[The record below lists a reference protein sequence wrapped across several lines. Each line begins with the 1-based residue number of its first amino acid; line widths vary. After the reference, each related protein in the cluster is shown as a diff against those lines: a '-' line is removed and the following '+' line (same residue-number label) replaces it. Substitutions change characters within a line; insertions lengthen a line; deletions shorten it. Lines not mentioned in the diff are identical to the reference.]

1 MDVPEPTQILVTKA
15 QGGDRRALDEIAA
28 RYAKRLEP
36 WIDRKLG
43 SKLRGSVTAADLVQE
58 TFLRAT
64 RYFPEFRWEGEAS
77 LWRWLLTIA
86 RHAVQD
92 AGRSLEAQKR
102 APEREIPL
110 AAKAAG
116 AEGTRMDPREP
127 PDTGTSPSKGPSR
140 QERLQRF
147 QRALESLR
155 PEDREVIV
163 LVSVKG
169 IPVKDVAKRMGRSP
183 EATSMLLLRAMRK
196 LKAAFGETE
205 STDSLR
211 LPVDARLSE
220 EAAGEGNGHGDG

>member
-1 MDVPEPTQILVTKA
+1 MEIPEPTQILVEKA
-15 QGGDRRALDEIAA
+15 RGGDRQALDEIAS

-43 SKLRGSVTAADLVQE
+43 AKLRKNVTAEDLVQE
-58 TFLRAT
+58 TYLRAT
-64 RYFPEFRWEGEAS
+64 RCFHEFRWEGEAS

-86 RHAVQD
+86 RHAIQD

-110 AAKAAG
+110 AAKATRSEG
-116 AEGTRMDPREP
+116 APTDPREP
-127 PDTGTSPSKGPSR
+127 PDTGTSASKGPTR
-140 QERLQRF
+140 HERLQRF

-155 PEDREVIV
+155 PEDREVII

-169 IPVKDVAKRMGRSP
+169 IPMKDAAKKIGRSP

-196 LKAAFGETE
+196 LKAAFGGID

-211 LPVDARLSE
+211 LPIDARLSE
-220 EAAGEGNGHGDG
+220 KLMGEGDGHGER